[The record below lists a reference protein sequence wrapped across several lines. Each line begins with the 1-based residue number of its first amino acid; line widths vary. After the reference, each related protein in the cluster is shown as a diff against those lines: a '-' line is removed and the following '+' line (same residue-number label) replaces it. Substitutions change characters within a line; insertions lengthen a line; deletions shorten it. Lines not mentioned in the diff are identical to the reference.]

1 MYKKLDILYKHDYCS
16 KCTINIDKC
25 TKVESMAR
33 IPFELNENLKEEFEK
48 RLKAFDLPSYQR
60 LSTSQL
66 LRAFT
71 ALVITMDNKQLAN
84 LLITTTKAE
93 GAIENYLMLTN
104 KHGMEHTFDTV
115 PEIPFEKRYMLMI
128 DVESGLQSKE
138 KIESVVKQIVLN
150 RDKAAVG
157 SIKAETNE
165 ILGSLSKQALY
176 VPEE

>member
-1 MYKKLDILYKHDYCS
+1 
-16 KCTINIDKC
+16 
-25 TKVESMAR
+25 MAR

-66 LRAFT
+66 LRAFI

-93 GAIENYLMLTN
+93 GAIENYLMLTS

-138 KIESVVKQIVLN
+138 KIESVVKQIVL
-150 RDKAAVG
+150 DKDKTAVG

-165 ILGSLSKQALY
+165 ILRSMNENNLY
-176 VPEE
+176 VPEK